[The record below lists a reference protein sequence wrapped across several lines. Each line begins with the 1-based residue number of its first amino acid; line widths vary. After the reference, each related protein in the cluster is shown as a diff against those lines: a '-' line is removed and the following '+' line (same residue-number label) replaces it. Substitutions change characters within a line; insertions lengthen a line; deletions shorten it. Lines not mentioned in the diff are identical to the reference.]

1 MRVIML
7 LRRSLS
13 ARACAHS
20 ISLVIA
26 LRCLSPE
33 LILPDGWC
41 ISARGERGWVRCWM
55 QVAAR
60 GASSCP
66 APPPVRIEVAHTAPF
81 AIGVSRI
88 AIYEGRAQQNNS
100 HSLDRARAALD
111 ERQFYG
117 LESRRDPPDPPPNG
131 SSTTTIKPHN
141 TTTALHSAHR
151 AGTKRR
157 CVRCAVLRR
166 VRAL

>member
-33 LILPDGWC
+33 LILILPDGWC

-81 AIGVSRI
+81 AIGVSRYEYEYVRYLGTTKKI
-88 AIYEGRAQQNNS
+88 A
-100 HSLDRARAALD
+100 SLR
-111 ERQFYG
+111 EVYG
-117 LESRRDPPDPPPNG
+117 LE
-131 SSTTTIKPHN
+131 
-141 TTTALHSAHR
+141 AA
-151 AGTKRR
+151 A
-157 CVRCAVLRR
+157 
-166 VRAL
+166 

>member
-81 AIGVSRI
+81 AIGVSRYSTSTGSTTTKKI
-88 AIYEGRAQQNNS
+88 ASLREPRGR
-100 HSLDRARAALD
+100 L
-111 ERQFYG
+111 RQFYG